1 MEIQLQSILMP
12 SEEICKVSELY
23 YHEKNGQINFDGYF
37 NLFYIEKRKAYT
49 NIEKLFLALRL
60 KGFSSLALY
69 RNREKLQEFSL
80 EAGKEKTYKIPLPYA
95 EHKDGVFWFSLAD
108 GAVHDLD
115 DEAMRREYV
124 GKEAMEKA
132 AVEKEAAKKETAKK
146 ETMGKEAAEKQIMG
160 KEAAEK
166 ETMEKDAMG
175 TGKKEWPGRKPEGKI
190 LFGMFIGE
198 INERLV
204 SPVNIGID
212 ICTYRREPYVLRNLA
227 QLRERILER
236 EELNA
241 ASHIRVYVADNGKTL
256 GSHRKIQEICAGS
269 QGKIRI
275 FPNKNA
281 GGAGGFTRGMLEIL
295 ADKEQYAM
303 THVLIMDDD
312 AVVEPDALVRLY
324 GVLSTLKPEWK
335 EAAIGGTLMR
345 EDYPHILFCAGEV
358 WENGKIKNPEKNL
371 DVREFSTASCSYLT
385 GLGNEHRWYSG
396 WWCCCYPL
404 ATVREDNLPLPLF
417 IHRDDIE
424 YCLRNMDKGILFFN
438 GIGVWHKGFELAF
451 ESSTLYYDIRN
462 ELVAIMLYGTGNV
475 KKTALKFVT
484 KALTV
489 AAIRMRY
496 QDADAV
502 YRGFLDFLKGPKW
515 LWRQEPAELNQKA
528 RGIASQYQPVEKVM
542 EELPE
547 KERAGLQRQLDSFWE
562 RFSEDLV
569 LNGPRDGQKGTLFHY
584 LTFNGWLFPG
594 DGMGAKLIT
603 SLDSPWEAFRKKRVV
618 WYEPGSGKALLARRD
633 YRELMR
639 MAGLYGKTWIAF
651 HRYMGRA
658 CQAYQKS
665 ALTNANSLR
674 WKEYLKE
681 R

>member
-23 YHEKNGQINFDGYF
+23 YHENNGQINFDGYF

-69 RNREKLQEFSL
+69 RNREKLQEISL
-80 EAGKEKTYKIPLPYA
+80 EAEKEKTYKIPLPYA

-108 GAVHDLD
+108 GAAPDLG
-115 DEAMRREYV
+115 DEAMGR
-124 GKEAMEKA
+124 
-132 AVEKEAAKKETAKK
+132 
-146 ETMGKEAAEKQIMG
+146 
-160 KEAAEK
+160 EAAEK
-166 ETMEKDAMG
+166 ETMERDAMEKEAAEKEIM
-175 TGKKEWPGRKPEGKI
+175 GKKEWFGRKPEGEI
-190 LFGMFIGE
+190 FFGMYIGE

-212 ICTYRREPYVLRNLA
+212 ICTYRREPYVLRNLT
-227 QLRERILER
+227 QLKERLLER

-241 ASHIRVYVADNGKTL
+241 AFHIRVYVADNGKTL
-256 GSHRKIQEICAGS
+256 GSHQKIQEICAGS

-371 DVREFSTASCSYLT
+371 DVRDFSTASCSYLT
-385 GLGNEHRWYSG
+385 GTGNEHRWYSG

-404 ATVREDNLPLPLF
+404 ATVRADNLPLPLF

-424 YCLRNMDKGILFFN
+424 YCLRNMDKGLLFFN

-462 ELVAIMLYGTGNV
+462 ELIAITLYGTGNV

-502 YRGFLDFLKGPKW
+502 YQGFLDFLKGPKW
-515 LWRQEPAELNQKA
+515 LWRQDPAELNRKA
-528 RGIASQYQPVEKVM
+528 RGIASQYQPIEKVM

-547 KERAGLQRQLDSFWE
+547 EERAGLQRQLDSFWGQ
-562 RFSEDLV
+562 FSEDLV
-569 LNGPRDGQKGTLFHY
+569 LNGPKDGQKGTSLHY

-594 DGMGAKLIT
+594 DGTGARLIT

-633 YRELMR
+633 YRELKR

-651 HRYMGRA
+651 RRYMGRA
-658 CQAYQKS
+658 CQAYQKN
-665 ALTNANSLR
+665 ALISANSLR

>member
-23 YHEKNGQINFDGYF
+23 YHENNGQINFDGYF

-69 RNREKLQEFSL
+69 RNREKLQEISL
-80 EAGKEKTYKIPLPYA
+80 EAEKEKTYKIPLPYA

-108 GAVHDLD
+108 GAAYDLGE
-115 DEAMRREYV
+115 EAIGRE
-124 GKEAMEKA
+124 GAE
-132 AVEKEAAKKETAKK
+132 K
-146 ETMGKEAAEKQIMG
+146 ETMERDAME

-166 ETMEKDAMG
+166 EIM
-175 TGKKEWPGRKPEGKI
+175 GKKEWFGRKPEGEI
-190 LFGMFIGE
+190 FFGMYIGE

-212 ICTYRREPYVLRNLA
+212 ICTYRREPYVLRNLT
-227 QLRERILER
+227 QLKERLLER

-241 ASHIRVYVADNGKTL
+241 AFHIRVYVADNGKTL
-256 GSHRKIQEICAGS
+256 GSHQKIQEICAGS

-371 DVREFSTASCSYLT
+371 DVRDFSTASCSYLT
-385 GLGNEHRWYSG
+385 GTGNEHRWYSG

-404 ATVREDNLPLPLF
+404 ATVRADNLPLPLF

-462 ELVAIMLYGTGNV
+462 ELIAITLYGTGNV

-502 YRGFLDFLKGPKW
+502 YQGFLDFLKGPKW
-515 LWRQEPAELNQKA
+515 LWRQDPAELNRKA
-528 RGIASQYQPVEKVM
+528 RGIASQYQPIEKVM

-547 KERAGLQRQLDSFWE
+547 EERAGLQRQLDSFWGQ
-562 RFSEDLV
+562 FSEDLV
-569 LNGPRDGQKGTLFHY
+569 LNGPKDGQKGTSLHY

-594 DGMGAKLIT
+594 DGTGARLIT
-603 SLDSPWEAFRKKRVV
+603 SLDSPWEAFRKKQVV

-633 YRELMR
+633 YRELKR

-651 HRYMGRA
+651 HRYMDRA